1 MTAQFCGL
9 LPLSTWSKEQDMTIV
24 TYDKFREDTARMFEG
39 AVESAYKD
47 LLEKAVAEAVA
58 AERKEWPNLDPVI
71 TWLENGCDPKEA
83 AKELRIY
90 AAAIRARTP

>member
-1 MTAQFCGL
+1 MS
-9 LPLSTWSKEQDMTIV
+9 PV

-58 AERKEWPNLDPVI
+58 AERQRCAQIAREFDRDHPNTNYGGYI
-71 TWLENGCDPKEA
+71 
-83 AKELRIY
+83 
-90 AAAIRARTP
+90 ARLIEETAP

>member
-1 MTAQFCGL
+1 
-9 LPLSTWSKEQDMTIV
+9 MTIV
-24 TYDKFREDTARMFEG
+24 TYDKFREDTARMFER

-47 LLEKAVAEAVA
+47 LLEKAVAEAIA

-90 AAAIRARTP
+90 AAAIRARGNK

>member
-1 MTAQFCGL
+1 MTV
-9 LPLSTWSKEQDMTIV
+9 V
-24 TYDKFREDTARMFEG
+24 TYEKFREDTARMFER

-47 LLEKAVAEAVA
+47 LLEKAVAEAIA

>member
-1 MTAQFCGL
+1 
-9 LPLSTWSKEQDMTIV
+9 MTIV
-24 TYDKFREDTARMFEG
+24 TYDKFREDAARMFEG

>member
-1 MTAQFCGL
+1 MT
-9 LPLSTWSKEQDMTIV
+9 
-24 TYDKFREDTARMFEG
+24 REDIIRMAREAASEDGSTDRRDGRNVVLYAAKTKRF
-39 AVESAYKD
+39 
-47 LLEKAVAEAVA
+47 LERFAALVAA